1 MNVERCL
8 FLGQNLHTQSNFI
21 DNLHSETK
29 PKTVK
34 KKKAEKIKKKKAF
47 IVRLAD
53 LQCYINKSQT

>member
-1 MNVERCL
+1 MNVEGCL
-8 FLGQNLHTQSNFI
+8 FLGQNLHTQCNSI

-29 PKTVK
+29 PKVVK
-34 KKKAEKIKKKKAF
+34 KKSRENKKKKAF